1 VQCPVRPMAP
11 LEGDTLNPQRIL
23 RRRKYVVDR
32 SLQFRLL
39 IYSVGYILFYI
50 MAIGAGLFVPL
61 MIQLSNADQASPEA
75 LAVATSFLY
84 LHYHFWPVAL
94 LSVVVVALHSIL
106 TSHRI
111 AGPLYRFRRIFQD
124 LTEGSIPQAVRLR
137 RRDLLQSEVQS
148 INEMLDGLRARI
160 SEIQRAEELLGQS
173 IAECKRRVALMDD
186 AGVRQCIGE
195 LAERGD
201 SLAQATRT
209 IHIM

>member
-1 VQCPVRPMAP
+1 MAP
-11 LEGDTLNPQRIL
+11 LEGDTLNLKRIL
-23 RRRKYVVDR
+23 RRRRFIVDR
-32 SLQFRLL
+32 RLQFRLL
-39 IYSVGYILFYI
+39 FYSVGYILFYI

-124 LTEGSIPQAVRLR
+124 LNEGTIPQAVRLR

-173 IAECKRRVALMDD
+173 MAECKRRVALLDD

-209 IHIM
+209 IHIKE